1 MFWSQEDLGLS
12 EKTHHPHHHT
22 PERGSMQ
29 RTKKEIPQEEWTL
42 DPGFGEEQEVFS
54 ARHRIGPAESRVTLG
69 LELVAGPKEKPHG

>member
-1 MFWSQEDLGLS
+1 MFWRQEDLRLS

-42 DPGFGEEQEVFS
+42 DPGLGEEQEVS
-54 ARHRIGPAESRVTLG
+54 SHRTGPAESRVTLG
-69 LELVAGPKEKPHG
+69 LELVAGPKEKPRG